1 MTRRRLLLACLVGLY
16 LFALGA
22 IGGVLIERIRFDHQ
36 RAVVLARYDALSARL
51 RDHLMAFET
60 SVVSRAAPDR

>member
-1 MTRRRLLLACLVGLY
+1 
-16 LFALGA
+16 
-22 IGGVLIERIRFDHQ
+22 VLIERIRFDHQ